1 MARITDAELER
12 LKAGVPVAGL
22 IEASGVALSRQGA
35 DLAGLCP
42 FHADDTPSLKVT
54 PGKNLWHCFGCGA
67 NNSVGLR
74 LEFATAEDH
83 SVVCMAVISD
93 DYEGPPGYL
102 HGGIIATLL
111 DEAMSKS
118 VRARG
123 FTAMTRHMEF
133 DYLRPVPSS
142 TPIRLEGHVTRNE
155 GRKHW
160 TEARILDA
168 ERTVLAIGKGLVIE
182 VRPRQ

>member
-1 MARITDAELER
+1 MTVTAENLT
-12 LKAGVPVAGL
+12 P
-22 IEASGVALSRQGA
+22 
-35 DLAGLCP
+35 LA
-42 FHADDTPSLKVT
+42 HAAQ
-54 PGKNLWHCFGCGA
+54 NRCFGCGQA
-67 NNSVGLR
+67 NPSGLH
-74 LEFATAEDH
+74 LEFLLAEDS
-83 SVVCMAVISD
+83 SVVCLASVPD
-93 DYEGPPGYL
+93 TFEGPPGYL

-123 FTAMTRHMEF
+123 FTAMTRHMEV

-168 ERTVLAIGKGLVIE
+168 ERTVLAIGKGLFIE